1 MGIVAVEHDQSWLG
15 VRFSDGTTEWFLG
28 TWLRDN
34 IASGLHSGGGQRTFD
49 INSMPEVTIADATHD
64 ADRVAVQGCYA
75 DKDSL
80 HSRIRILKAAL

>member
-15 VRFSDGTTEWFLG
+15 VRFSDGTTERFLG

-34 IASGLHSGGGQRTFD
+34 IASGLHRGGGQRTFD
-49 INSMPEVTIADATHD
+49 INSVPEVTI

-80 HSRIRILKAAL
+80 HSRIRILEAAL

>member
-34 IASGLHSGGGQRTFD
+34 IASGLHSGGRQRTFD

-64 ADRVAVQGCYA
+64 ADRVT
-75 DKDSL
+75 DKDSP
-80 HSRIRILKAAL
+80 HSRIRILEAAL